1 MSAGGGGV
9 VPVQGPPACELANR
23 HTQLRWRAVKIS
35 VVFLQKSLG
44 DRTQVVQQ
52 TEIDVTG
59 IERTI
64 NSVSDLPTTWQSYFS
79 RDG

>member
-1 MSAGGGGV
+1 MNW
-9 VPVQGPPACELANR
+9 QTNR